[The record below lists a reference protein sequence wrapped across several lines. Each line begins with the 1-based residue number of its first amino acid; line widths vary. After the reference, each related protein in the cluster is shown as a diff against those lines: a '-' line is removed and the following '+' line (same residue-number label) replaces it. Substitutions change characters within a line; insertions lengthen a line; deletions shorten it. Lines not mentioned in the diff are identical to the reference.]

1 MSLHARDAAQAI
13 VQHELEAPQTVSIM
27 QSLCDSIRRTVIA
40 LIPWFDLHV
49 GKRRA
54 IARYIRGAGMDA
66 EAVVHIIDDDASLRD
81 ALGSLFRSVGLK
93 ICSYGSAR
101 DFIDAYAP
109 DAPGCIVL
117 VRLPGISGIDFQ
129 AQLADLLSEGCR

>member
-1 MSLHARDAAQAI
+1 M
-13 VQHELEAPQTVSIM
+13 
-27 QSLCDSIRRTVIA
+27 VIA
-40 LIPWFDLHV
+40 LIPWFELHV
-49 GKRRA
+49 GERRA
-54 IARYIRGAGMDA
+54 IARNIRGAGMDA

-101 DFIDAYAP
+101 DIIDAYRP